1 MSTKDVK
8 NAHIRAGGFLLLPC
22 WMVIHNQEKRI
33 IFKYR
38 NTDSFY
44 FYLVVTRETS
54 DGTVQK
60 KNCEIFKTWA
70 LLFHLFGSV
79 IKKTQ
84 KCLFSFN
91 VEQECCNLTNSPET
105 VGV

>member
-8 NAHIRAGGFLLLPC
+8 NAHIRAGGFLLLAC

-60 KNCEIFKTWA
+60 KNCEVFKPGHYCSISLG
-70 LLFHLFGSV
+70 LLLKKHRNVCFHSTLSKNAV
-79 IKKTQ
+79 I
-84 KCLFSFN
+84 
-91 VEQECCNLTNSPET
+91 
-105 VGV
+105 

>member
-1 MSTKDVK
+1 
-8 NAHIRAGGFLLLPC
+8 
-22 WMVIHNQEKRI
+22 MVIHNQEKRI
-33 IFKYR
+33 IYKYR

-44 FYLVVTRETS
+44 FYLVVKRETS

-79 IKKTQ
+79 IKKNTEMFVFIQ
-84 KCLFSFN
+84 RWARML
-91 VEQECCNLTNSPET
+91 
-105 VGV
+105 

>member
-1 MSTKDVK
+1 MSTKDLK
-8 NAHIRAGGFLLLPC
+8 NAQIRAGGVSAFALLDGHSQLR
-22 WMVIHNQEKRI
+22 K
-33 IFKYR
+33 
-38 NTDSFY
+38 TDSFY
-44 FYLVVTRETS
+44 FYLVVKRETS

-60 KNCEIFKTWA
+60 KNCKIFKTWA

-84 KCLFSFN
+84 KCLFSFS
-91 VEQECCNLTNSPET
+91 VEQECCNITNSPET